1 MVAGRV
7 AHRERVTDGRPRL
20 VSSWAA
26 LLAALRPRQWTK
38 NVLVF
43 AGLLFTLD
51 QKHPAEDFAR
61 AGLAFVL
68 FCLLSSAVYLVNDLV
83 DVEADRQHPKKR
95 LRPLA
100 SGRLGERTAR
110 VAAGILC
117 VVALA
122 GAWLLNV
129 SFFAAALIYSLV
141 TLLYTLR
148 LKHVV
153 LIDVM
158 ALACGFVLRAAAGC
172 FAIGVPNSPWL
183 LLCTTL
189 LALFLGLAKRR
200 GEVATLGDNP
210 ATRRILADY
219 SLPLLDQLITIVA
232 SACIMAYA
240 LYTFFA
246 RPGKGF
252 VAPTPG
258 TATAYDPPFLMMTI
272 PFVIYGVFRYL
283 YLVHRKNEGES
294 PESVLLTDR
303 PTLINVVLFVLCAAA
318 VVLATHGSGAR

>member
-1 MVAGRV
+1 MTKSLSPVA
-7 AHRERVTDGRPRL
+7 L
-20 VSSWAA
+20 V
-26 LLAALRPRQWTK
+26 AALRPRQWTK

-51 QKHPAEDFAR
+51 RKHPAEDFGR

-68 FCLLSSAVYLVNDLV
+68 LCLLSGAVYLVNDLV

-100 SGRLGERTAR
+100 SGRLGETTAR
-110 VAAGILC
+110 VAAGILFA
-117 VVALA
+117 VALA
-122 GAWLLNV
+122 GAWTLNV
-129 SFFAAALIYSLV
+129 AFFTAALLYALI

-172 FAIGVPNSPWL
+172 FAVGVPNSPWL

-189 LALFLGLAKRR
+189 LALFLGFAKRR
-200 GEVATLGDNP
+200 GEIATLGDNP

-232 SACIMAYA
+232 SACIMTYA

-246 RPGKGF
+246 RPGQGF
-252 VAPTPG
+252 ITAPVPG
-258 TATAYDPPFLMMTI
+258 VSPAPPFLMMTI

-303 PTLINVVLFVLCAAA
+303 PTLINVVLFVLCAAT
-318 VVLATHGSGAR
+318 VVLATHGGGAR

>member
-1 MVAGRV
+1 MIPDTTAVPVPQNAPTRTGVWAG
-7 AHRERVTDGRPRL
+7 
-20 VSSWAA
+20 
-26 LLAALRPRQWTK
+26 LAALVLATRPRQWTK

-51 QKHPAEDFAR
+51 QKHPVEDFAR
-61 AGLAFVL
+61 AGFAFGL
-68 FCLLSSAVYLVNDLV
+68 FCLLSGAVYLVNDLV

-110 VAAGILC
+110 VAAALLFAA
-117 VVALA
+117 ALA
-122 GAWLLNV
+122 GAWTLNIA
-129 SFFAAALIYSLV
+129 FFTGALIYGLIS
-141 TLLYTLR
+141 LLYTLR

-158 ALACGFVLRAAAGC
+158 ALASGFVLRAAAGC
-172 FAIGVPNSPWL
+172 FAVGVPNSPWL

-246 RPGKGF
+246 RPGQGF
-252 VAPTPG
+252 VAPAPSG
-258 TATAYDPPFLMMTI
+258 VPPDPPFLMMTI

-303 PTLINVVLFVLCAAA
+303 PTLVNVLLFVVCAAA

>member
-1 MVAGRV
+1 MTKSLSPVAS
-7 AHRERVTDGRPRL
+7 L
-20 VSSWAA
+20 AA
-26 LLAALRPRQWTK
+26 LVAALRPRQWTK

-51 QKHPAEDFAR
+51 QKHPAEDFGR

-68 FCLLSSAVYLVNDLV
+68 FCLLSGAVYLVNDLV

-100 SGRLGERTAR
+100 SGRLGEPTAR
-110 VAAGILC
+110 GAAVILFA
-117 VVALA
+117 VALA
-122 GAWLLNV
+122 GALLLNV
-129 SFFAAALIYSLV
+129 AFFAAALIYGLI

-158 ALACGFVLRAAAGC
+158 ALASGFVLRAAAGC
-172 FAIGVPNSPWL
+172 FAVGVPNSPWL

-246 RPGKGF
+246 RPGQGF
-252 VAPTPG
+252 VAPAVGGVSP
-258 TATAYDPPFLMMTI
+258 DPPFLMMTI

-303 PTLINVVLFVLCAAA
+303 PTLINVVLFVVCAAA
-318 VVLATHGSGAR
+318 VILATHGGAQ

>member
-1 MVAGRV
+1 MTGSLSLLSA
-7 AHRERVTDGRPRL
+7 
-20 VSSWAA
+20 SAA

-61 AGLAFVL
+61 AGFAFVL
-68 FCLLSSAVYLVNDLV
+68 FCLLSGAVYLVNDLV

-100 SGRLGERTAR
+100 SGSLGEQTAR
-110 VAAGILC
+110 VAAGLLF
-117 VVALA
+117 VVSLA
-122 GAWLLNV
+122 GAWTLSV
-129 SFFAAALIYSLV
+129 SFFTAALLYGLI

-158 ALACGFVLRAAAGC
+158 ALAFGFVLRAAAGC
-172 FAIGVPNSPWL
+172 FAVGVPNSPWL

-189 LALFLGLAKRR
+189 LALFLGFAKRR

-219 SLPLLDQLITIVA
+219 NLPLLDQLITIVA

-246 RPGKGF
+246 RPGQGF
-252 VAPTPG
+252 VAPAPSG
-258 TATAYDPPFLMMTI
+258 GVPPAPPFLMMTI

-303 PTLINVVLFVLCAAA
+303 PTLLNVVLFVVCAAA
-318 VVLATHGSGAR
+318 VVLATRGR